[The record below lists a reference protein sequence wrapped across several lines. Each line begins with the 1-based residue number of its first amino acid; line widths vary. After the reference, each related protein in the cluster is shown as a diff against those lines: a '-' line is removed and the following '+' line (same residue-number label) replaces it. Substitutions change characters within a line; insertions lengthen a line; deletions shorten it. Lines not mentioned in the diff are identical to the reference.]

1 MGRQLTWWG
10 AVQEKCFW
18 PKYTKNSNYLGQKT
32 DPPTPPQ
39 NMLLQGLRTPS
50 ESHWTPSSEETHG
63 SVGVCEDT
71 ERPQVFTAAVE
82 VFVTTVPGENHPTE
96 SAATQTKRHL
106 APASRQEAE
115 TTA

>member
-1 MGRQLTWWG
+1 MVGGGTRKVLL
-10 AVQEKCFW
+10 AKVHKEFKLLR
-18 PKYTKNSNYLGQKT
+18 TK
-32 DPPTPPQ
+32 DRPPTPPQ